1 LYEGDL
7 DDGDEPKVAPVSPEV
22 NVHANSLLVYVT
34 GGWLKFAPRM
44 MNTWVDEEI
53 IKEYGRYVQPLMN
66 DDYPLTDFDNE
77 ENLISLLEGQGYTC
91 IFDDLVG
98 KAIWGD

>member
-1 LYEGDL
+1 M
-7 DDGDEPKVAPVSPEV
+7 SPEV

-34 GGWLKFAPRM
+34 GGWLEFAPRM

-53 IKEYGRYVQPLMN
+53 IKEYGRYVQPLMT

-91 IFDDLVG
+91 IFDGLVW